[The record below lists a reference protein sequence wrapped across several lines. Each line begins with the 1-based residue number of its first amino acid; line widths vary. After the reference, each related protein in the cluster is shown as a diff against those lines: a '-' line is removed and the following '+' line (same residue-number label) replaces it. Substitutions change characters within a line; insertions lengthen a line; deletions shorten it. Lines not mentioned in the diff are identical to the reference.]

1 MKLLAVFATFG
12 LASLVVLASVPR
24 EADAAPRSDG
34 ERNTSSLAKSD
45 VTIYG
50 AMWCPACRALE
61 SGLRARQVP
70 FEVVDVD
77 KSPQAFER
85 ARAAAG
91 AGSSIPLTGVVHGS
105 DTSWIVGADV
115 DGVERLYRAN

>member
-1 MKLLAVFATFG
+1 MKLPTLLATSGIVMLLGVASFA
-12 LASLVVLASVPR
+12 VRPR
-24 EADAAPRSDG
+24 EAEAAPS
-34 ERNTSSLAKSD
+34 TTSLAKSD

-50 AMWCPACRALE
+50 ATWCPACRALE
-61 SGLRARQVP
+61 SGLRSRQVP

-91 AGSSIPLTGVVHGS
+91 SGGSIPLTGVLRGS
-105 DTSWIVGADV
+105 DTAWIVGADV
-115 DGVERLYRAN
+115 DGVERLYRGN